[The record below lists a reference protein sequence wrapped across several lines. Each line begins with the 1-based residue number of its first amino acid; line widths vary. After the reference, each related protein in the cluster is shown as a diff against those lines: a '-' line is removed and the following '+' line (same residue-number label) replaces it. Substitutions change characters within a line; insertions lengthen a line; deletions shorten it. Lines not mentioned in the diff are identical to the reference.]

1 MKDKSKRLLP
11 DSKVCER
18 YGVVPYTLWRWDHD
32 PESDFP
38 KPVRING
45 RKYRPE
51 DELDEFDA
59 KRAAERDAAPVDD
72 RRKHSDDEAQP
83 LGAGEAAT

>member
-1 MKDKSKRLLP
+1 MTDKSKRLLP

-32 PESDFP
+32 AALDFP

-45 RKYRPE
+45 RKYRVE
-51 DELDEFDA
+51 AELDQFDET
-59 KRAAERDAAPVDD
+59 RAAERNVEVSAA
-72 RRKHSDDEAQP
+72 
-83 LGAGEAAT
+83 

>member
-38 KPVRING
+38 RAIRING
-45 RKYRPE
+45 RKYRVE

-59 KRAAERDAAPVDD
+59 RRAAERDA
-72 RRKHSDDEAQP
+72 RLEQRKQSNEAQP
-83 LGAGEAAT
+83 LDAGEATV